1 MTYEDLTPEEQAEA
15 DRNPIEVATQEE
27 FYDALDLSYKT
38 GRPVV
43 GPTPEQAREWGYGDW
58 VDGEDPADRE
68 DG

>member
-15 DRNPIEVATQEE
+15 DRKPIEVTTQEE
-27 FYDALDLSYKT
+27 FYEALDLSYKT

-43 GPTPEQAREWGYGDW
+43 GPTAEQAREWGYGDW